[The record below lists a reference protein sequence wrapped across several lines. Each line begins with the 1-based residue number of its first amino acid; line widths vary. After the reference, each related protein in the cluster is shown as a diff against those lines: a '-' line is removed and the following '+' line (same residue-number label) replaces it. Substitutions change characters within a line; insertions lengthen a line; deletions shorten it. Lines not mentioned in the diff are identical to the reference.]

1 MQKQPSLAYLI
12 FSDHGQRE
20 NQADLHPLYLHNS
33 GEEPHSKSPS
43 LMRQLHCPLLLEIL
57 NAIVNQQHW
66 GWGDETAE
74 GIQAVAW

>member
-1 MQKQPSLAYLI
+1 
-12 FSDHGQRE
+12 
-20 NQADLHPLYLHNS
+20 
-33 GEEPHSKSPS
+33 
-43 LMRQLHCPLLLEIL
+43 MRQLHCPLLLEIL